1 MSGPTNVSLP
11 GGTRRST
18 RELPRTLIA
27 GGAITLFW
35 LLVAALAPVLAPYDP
50 LALDLTATLQAPGPS
65 HWLGTDHFGRDIL
78 SRAIYAARIDLFM
91 GIGGVLAPFVIGNL
105 IGVVAGYYGRYA
117 DIVLMRILDVA
128 LAFPYFVL
136 VLAIVAM
143 LGPGLTSYF
152 ISLAVVGWVSYA
164 RLIRAQVLV
173 LKEQDFLLAEQTI
186 GLGSLRIMLRH
197 VLPNAIAPSTVY
209 VMTDIVLVILLGAAL
224 SFIGVGIQPPTP
236 EWGAMIAEGQ
246 QYLRSAW
253 WICVF
258 PGLAIAFVALGFSL
272 IADGLSDLLRVP
284 M

>member
-1 MSGPTNVSLP
+1 
-11 GGTRRST
+11 
-18 RELPRTLIA
+18 
-27 GGAITLFW
+27 
-35 LLVAALAPVLAPYDP
+35 
-50 LALDLTATLQAPGPS
+50 
-65 HWLGTDHFGRDIL
+65 
-78 SRAIYAARIDLFM
+78 
-91 GIGGVLAPFVIGNL
+91 
-105 IGVVAGYYGRYA
+105 
-117 DIVLMRILDVA
+117 
-128 LAFPYFVL
+128 
-136 VLAIVAM
+136 M